1 MQRNQRVLPTL
12 SFGISMAIFGS
23 IGLFRRWIP
32 LGSATL
38 AAVRGFFGVVTVLCV
53 MALSHRKPDFA
64 AVRKNLWLLLL
75 SGAGIGINWIF
86 LFEAYE
92 RTTVAVA
99 TLCYY
104 MAPVIVLLAA
114 PLVLREKLTAKNLFC
129 AAVAAFGMVCISG
142 VFGSAGGAHADGIAC
157 GLLAAVFYA
166 AVILINRRLSGI
178 GAFDKT
184 VVQLATAAVVVL
196 PYALLREKIVWAEL
210 TLPAVLAIAAVGV
223 IHTGIAYALYF
234 APMPHLRTETVVFF
248 GYIDPVV
255 AILLSVFAL
264 KEPIGG
270 AEIAGIFCI
279 LGATL
284 LGEWQFPARKK
295 K

>member
-1 MQRNQRVLPTL
+1 MQRNRIL
-12 SFGISMAIFGS
+12 STVSLGVSMAIFGS

-38 AAVRGFFGVVTVLCV
+38 AAVRGFLGVLTVLCV
-53 MALSHRKPDFA
+53 MACSRRKPDFA
-64 AVRKNLWLLLL
+64 AVRKNLVLLLL

-86 LFEAYE
+86 LFEAYN

-114 PLVLREKLTAKNLFC
+114 PLVLREKLTIKNLLC
-129 AAVAAFGMVCISG
+129 AAVAVFGMVCISG
-142 VFGSAGGAHADGIAC
+142 VFGSAGEVHADGIVC

-184 VVQLATAAVVVL
+184 VIQLAAAAVVVL
-196 PYALLREKIVWAEL
+196 PYALLREQVTWEEF
-210 TLPAVLAIAAVGV
+210 TLPAVLAVAAVGV

-255 AILLSVFAL
+255 AILLSVFVL

-270 AEIAGIFCI
+270 AEIAGILCI

-284 LGEWQFPARKK
+284 LGEWQSPARKK